1 MKRLLQLI
9 PILFVITFL
18 SFGMMRLAGSDA
30 VLQKMENTGMVMSQD
45 VIEQAQK
52 ELGLD
57 KPFLVQY
64 VVWLKNLLHG
74 DMGVSYISGEDIF
87 DTFLAKLP
95 ATLLMTVVSIG
106 LTIVISIPLGVLAA
120 VKQNRMI
127 DYLIRFCSFMG
138 NSMPNFFVALLL
150 MLILAIRLKW
160 FPVISDGVSLQSVAL
175 PALTLAIAMSAKYLR
190 QVRATVLDELGKPYV
205 SGAKARGIPFSTT
218 LVKSVLRASLVTIL
232 TLLTLSIGSLLGGT
246 AIVESI
252 FLWDGVGKLAV
263 DAISMRDYPMIQA
276 YVMWMAI
283 IYVGVNLLTG
293 SENSPGRNGRMKKEK
308 TITVRRQ
315 KIQPDRT
322 KKRLCF
328 FLFLT
333 ALLLLTVVFAEQIC
347 PYDPNAQDT
356 GAALLPPGAGHLA
369 GTDRFGRDMLSRILV
384 GLKTS
389 VTSTLIL
396 VVVVTVTG
404 SILGLICGYFGGI
417 ADTVI
422 MRISD
427 ICLAFPGL
435 VFAMAIAALLNGGIS
450 NAVLALALISW
461 PKYARIA
468 RSQTLTVKNTNYMAA
483 SQLAGCTAAQMI
495 WRHILPNIAGPILV
509 TSMLDIGT
517 MMMEL
522 AGLSFLGLGAQPPTA
537 ELGNMM
543 SGGRSMLQTYPWV
556 VIGPGL
562 AIFTAVV
569 IFNLLGDAMRDY
581 LDPHNGRG

>member
-1 MKRLLQLI
+1 MQKRKDHYRAQ
-9 PILFVITFL
+9 TEN
-18 SFGMMRLAGSDA
+18 SAGPD
-30 VLQKMENTGMVMSQD
+30 QK
-45 VIEQAQK
+45 
-52 ELGLD
+52 
-57 KPFLVQY
+57 
-64 VVWLKNLLHG
+64 
-74 DMGVSYISGEDIF
+74 
-87 DTFLAKLP
+87 
-95 ATLLMTVVSIG
+95 
-106 LTIVISIPLGVLAA
+106 TIC
-120 VKQNRMI
+120 
-127 DYLIRFCSFMG
+127 D
-138 NSMPNFFVALLL
+138 FFV
-150 MLILAIRLKW
+150 
-160 FPVISDGVSLQSVAL
+160 
-175 PALTLAIAMSAKYLR
+175 
-190 QVRATVLDELGKPYV
+190 
-205 SGAKARGIPFSTT
+205 
-218 LVKSVLRASLVTIL
+218 
-232 TLLTLSIGSLLGGT
+232 
-246 AIVESI
+246 
-252 FLWDGVGKLAV
+252 
-263 DAISMRDYPMIQA
+263 
-276 YVMWMAI
+276 
-283 IYVGVNLLTG
+283 
-293 SENSPGRNGRMKKEK
+293 
-308 TITVRRQ
+308 
-315 KIQPDRT
+315 
-322 KKRLCF
+322 
-328 FLFLT
+328 FLT
-333 ALLLLTVVFAEQIC
+333 ALLLLTVAFLRSRSVPMIPMRRIQGLRYCRRERDILPEQIGSGGICC
-347 PYDPNAQDT
+347 PE
-356 GAALLPPGAGHLA
+356 
-369 GTDRFGRDMLSRILV
+369 FWWV
-384 GLKTS
+384 LKTS

-581 LDPHNGRG
+581 LDPHNGRKQ